1 MRETVK
7 ISGCPVDHFSRKNL
21 AQTPFMTTA
30 QTDNSNSVFAVAL
43 DHRWRSDFVD
53 VGDTRA
59 GRATGLSRFFG
70 DQANAM
76 LKYLATDDFI
86 DQLTLGATA
95 GLMPMVLYGPSGT
108 GKTSLAMAMVSR
120 LLDATDCTETP
131 IFVSGADFARR
142 FYAAIET
149 NCVDQFREKFL
160 LAPAIIVDNVH
171 QLVGKLPAQKELSSL
186 VEICCQRGK
195 PLVVTC
201 PTLPLAIDGICG
213 RLSSRLSCGLSLPLN
228 PPGDQAR
235 LAIVKELAVIH
246 DVQLSDDAVELLTD
260 RFEVT
265 VPKLEHLFHQIKL
278 KLKVD
283 DSSAEIDAASL
294 QALLNPG
301 EEDQQK
307 MIRVIQKRVAKQ
319 FGLRLSDLKSGS
331 RKQTVVLARGVGIFL
346 TRTLLGTS
354 FVKIGNAFGNRD
366 HSTVLHAHQKISS
379 MYDQG
384 TQTNHACATVSTI
397 DCLKQQLTDQFAA
410 QVYQT

>member
-1 MRETVK
+1 
-7 ISGCPVDHFSRKNL
+7 
-21 AQTPFMTTA
+21 MTTA
-30 QTDNSNSVFAVAL
+30 QTDNSNSVFAVGL
-43 DHRWRSDFVD
+43 DHQWRSDFVG
-53 VGDTRA
+53 VGDAGA

-76 LKYLATDDFI
+76 LKYLASDDFI
-86 DQLTLGATA
+86 QQMTLGASA

-120 LLDATDCTETP
+120 LLQATDCVQTP
-131 IFVSGADFARR
+131 IFVSGSDFARR

-160 LAPAIIVDNVH
+160 LAPAIIVDNIH

-186 VEICCQRGK
+186 VEICCLNGK

-201 PTLPLAIDGICG
+201 PTLPLAIDGISG
-213 RLSSRLSCGLSLPLN
+213 RLSSRLSSGLSLPLN
-228 PPGDQAR
+228 PPGHCAR
-235 LAIVKELAVIH
+235 LEIVKELAVIH
-246 DVQLSDDAVELLTD
+246 DVQMTDDAIELLTD

-278 KLKVD
+278 KRKVD
-283 DSSAEIDAASL
+283 GESSLIDAASL

-319 FGLRLSDLKSGS
+319 FSLRLSDLKSGS

-354 FVKIGNAFGNRD
+354 FVKIGHAFGNRD

-379 MYDQG
+379 LYDQA
-384 TQTNHACATVSTI
+384 TESNHACATVTTI